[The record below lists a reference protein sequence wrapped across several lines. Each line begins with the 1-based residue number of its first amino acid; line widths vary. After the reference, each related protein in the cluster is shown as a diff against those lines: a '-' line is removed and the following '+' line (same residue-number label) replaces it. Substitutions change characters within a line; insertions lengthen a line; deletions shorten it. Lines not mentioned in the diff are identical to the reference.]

1 MLLILIDQ
9 VDTKRLRWRNEL
21 MLTLDSRVE
30 LTCTENEQIA
40 LATILRIQG
49 NRVDVA
55 LDQGGGD
62 IIISMVMQKPGLYV
76 GSRSGLEFT
85 MRT

>member
-1 MLLILIDQ
+1 MLA
-9 VDTKRLRWRNEL
+9 
-21 MLTLDSRVE
+21 LDARVQ
-30 LTCTENEQIA
+30 LTCTETDQVA
-40 LATILRIQG
+40 PATIVRVQG
-49 NRVDVA
+49 NRVDEV

>member
-1 MLLILIDQ
+1 
-9 VDTKRLRWRNEL
+9 
-21 MLTLDSRVE
+21 MLTLDARVQ
-30 LTCTENEQIA
+30 LTCNETDKVA
-40 LATILRIQG
+40 PATILRIQG
-49 NRVDVA
+49 NRVDVV

>member
-1 MLLILIDQ
+1 LAGKEEESMLAIDA
-9 VDTKRLRWRNEL
+9 
-21 MLTLDSRVE
+21 RVTV
-30 LTCTENEQIA
+30 TCTETNKIA
-40 LATILRIQG
+40 GAKIVRIHG
-49 NRVDVA
+49 NRVDIV

-62 IIISMVMQKPGLYV
+62 VIISLSKHKPNFYV

>member
-1 MLLILIDQ
+1 
-9 VDTKRLRWRNEL
+9 
-21 MLTLDSRVE
+21 MLTLDARVQV
-30 LTCTENEQIA
+30 TCTETDHVEP
-40 LATILRIQG
+40 ATIVRIQG
-49 NRVDVA
+49 NRVDVV

-62 IIISMVMQKPGLYV
+62 IIISMVMQKPGLFV

>member
-1 MLLILIDQ
+1 
-9 VDTKRLRWRNEL
+9 
-21 MLTLDSRVE
+21 MLTLDARVDV
-30 LTCTENEQIA
+30 TCTETDQVA
-40 LATILRIQG
+40 PARIGRING
-49 NRVDVA
+49 NRGDAV

-85 MRT
+85 MRTQAL

>member
-1 MLLILIDQ
+1 M
-9 VDTKRLRWRNEL
+9 
-21 MLTLDSRVE
+21 MLTLDARVQVA
-30 LTCTENEQIA
+30 CTETDQVA
-40 LATILRIQG
+40 PATILRIQG
-49 NRVDVA
+49 NRVDVV

-85 MRT
+85 MRTKLV

>member
-1 MLLILIDQ
+1 
-9 VDTKRLRWRNEL
+9 
-21 MLTLDSRVE
+21 MLTLDARVE
-30 LTCTENEQIA
+30 VTCTETDQVA
-40 LATILRIQG
+40 PATIVRIQSK
-49 NRVDVA
+49 RVDVL

-76 GSRSGLEFT
+76 GNRSGLEFT

>member
-1 MLLILIDQ
+1 
-9 VDTKRLRWRNEL
+9 
-21 MLTLDSRVE
+21 MLTLDARVQ
-30 LTCTENEQIA
+30 LTCTENDQVA
-40 LATILRIQG
+40 PATIVRMQG
-49 NRVDVA
+49 NRVDVV

>member
-1 MLLILIDQ
+1 
-9 VDTKRLRWRNEL
+9 
-21 MLTLDSRVE
+21 MLTLDARVQ
-30 LTCTENEQIA
+30 LTCTETDQEA
-40 LATILRIQG
+40 PATIVRIQG
-49 NRVDVA
+49 NRVDVV

-62 IIISMVMQKPGLYV
+62 IIISMVMQKLGLYV

>member
-1 MLLILIDQ
+1 
-9 VDTKRLRWRNEL
+9 
-21 MLTLDSRVE
+21 MLTLDARVQ
-30 LTCTENEQIA
+30 LTCTENDQVA
-40 LATILRIQG
+40 PATILRIQG
-49 NRVDVA
+49 NRVDVV

-62 IIISMVMQKPGLYV
+62 IMISMVMQKPGLYV

>member
-1 MLLILIDQ
+1 
-9 VDTKRLRWRNEL
+9 
-21 MLTLDSRVE
+21 MLTLDARVQVI
-30 LTCTENEQIA
+30 CTETDQVA
-40 LATILRIQG
+40 PATILRIQG
-49 NRVDVA
+49 NRVDVV

-62 IIISMVMQKPGLYV
+62 ITISMMRQKPGLYV

>member
-1 MLLILIDQ
+1 
-9 VDTKRLRWRNEL
+9 
-21 MLTLDSRVE
+21 MLTLDAKVT
-30 LTCTENEQIA
+30 LTCVETNHTA
-40 LATILRIQG
+40 HGTIVRIQG
-49 NRVDVA
+49 KRVDVV

-76 GSRSGLEFT
+76 GSRSGLEFI

>member
-1 MLLILIDQ
+1 
-9 VDTKRLRWRNEL
+9 
-21 MLTLDSRVE
+21 MLTLDARVQ
-30 LTCTENEQIA
+30 LTCTETDQVAPARIV
-40 LATILRIQG
+40 RIQG
-49 NRVDVA
+49 NRVDVV

-62 IIISMVMQKPGLYV
+62 IVISMVMQKPGLYV

>member
-1 MLLILIDQ
+1 
-9 VDTKRLRWRNEL
+9 
-21 MLTLDSRVE
+21 MLTLDARVQ
-30 LTCTENEQIA
+30 LTCTETDQVA
-40 LATILRIQG
+40 PATILRIQG
-49 NRVDVA
+49 NRVDVV

-62 IIISMVMQKPGLYV
+62 IIISMVMQKLGLYV

>member
-1 MLLILIDQ
+1 
-9 VDTKRLRWRNEL
+9 
-21 MLTLDSRVE
+21 MLTLDARVHV
-30 LTCTENEQIA
+30 TCTETNQEA
-40 LATILRIQG
+40 PATIVRIHA

-55 LDQGGGD
+55 INQGGGE

-76 GSRSGLEFT
+76 GRRSGLEFT

>member
-1 MLLILIDQ
+1 
-9 VDTKRLRWRNEL
+9 
-21 MLTLDSRVE
+21 MLTLDARVQ
-30 LTCTENEQIA
+30 LTCTETDQVA
-40 LATILRIQG
+40 PATIVRIQG
-49 NRVDVA
+49 NRVDVV

-62 IIISMVMQKPGLYV
+62 IMISMVMQKQGLYV

>member
-1 MLLILIDQ
+1 
-9 VDTKRLRWRNEL
+9 
-21 MLTLDSRVE
+21 MLTLDARVNV
-30 LTCTENEQIA
+30 TCTETDQVA
-40 LATILRIQG
+40 PATIVRING
-49 NRVDVA
+49 NRVDVV

-62 IIISMVMQKPGLYV
+62 IIISMVMQKPGTYV

>member
-1 MLLILIDQ
+1 
-9 VDTKRLRWRNEL
+9 
-21 MLTLDSRVE
+21 MLTLDARVQ
-30 LTCTENEQIA
+30 LTCTETDQVA
-40 LATILRIQG
+40 PATILRIQG
-49 NRVDVA
+49 NRVDVV

-62 IIISMVMQKPGLYV
+62 IMISMVMQKPGLYV